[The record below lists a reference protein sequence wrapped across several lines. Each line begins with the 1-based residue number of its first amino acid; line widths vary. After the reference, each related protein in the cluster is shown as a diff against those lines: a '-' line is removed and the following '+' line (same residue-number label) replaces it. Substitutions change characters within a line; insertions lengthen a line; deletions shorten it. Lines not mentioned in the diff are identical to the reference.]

1 MPKANVFNMAGQ
13 QVGEIELSEAVFGI
27 EPNQAVVHE
36 VVKNHLANCRQG
48 TQSALTRAEVSGGG
62 KKPWRQKGTG
72 HARQGSTRAPQWTH
86 GGIVFAPKPRDYSYT
101 LNKKVK
107 RLALKSALSAKA
119 AQGAVLVVDGL
130 KLEEIKTKAM
140 KEMLNSIGA
149 SKSVV
154 ITPEV
159 DQIVVK
165 SARNIPGVV
174 TTTAK
179 ILSVYD
185 IVNAKQLVIDKAA
198 LAIIEEAVSYTHLS
212 TSSGTSGLPATS
224 GPCRRAPPYSPAS
237 PCSLFG
243 RPLSRPSLSKPSC
256 CSP

>member
-1 MPKANVFNMAGQ
+1 MAKANVFNMAGQ

-119 AQGAVLVVDGL
+119 AEGAIVVVDEL
-130 KLEEIKTKAM
+130 KLDAIKTKPVKQFLDAAGVT
-140 KEMLNSIGA
+140 KA
-149 SKSVV
+149 VV

-159 DQIVVK
+159 NDIVVK

-198 LAIIEEAVSYTHLS
+198 LAIIEEVYA
-212 TSSGTSGLPATS
+212 
-224 GPCRRAPPYSPAS
+224 
-237 PCSLFG
+237 
-243 RPLSRPSLSKPSC
+243 
-256 CSP
+256 

>member
-1 MPKANVFNMAGQ
+1 MPKATVVNMSGTK
-13 QVGEIELSEAVFGI
+13 VGEVELSEAVFGI
-27 EPNQAVVHE
+27 EPNEDVVHA

-62 KKPWRQKGTG
+62 IKPYRQKGTG
-72 HARQGSTRAPQWTH
+72 RARQGSTRAPQWTH

-198 LAIIEEAVSYTHLS
+198 LAIIEEVYA
-212 TSSGTSGLPATS
+212 
-224 GPCRRAPPYSPAS
+224 
-237 PCSLFG
+237 
-243 RPLSRPSLSKPSC
+243 
-256 CSP
+256 